1 MELKYYYGKKPP
13 PPVPKICHT
22 YPTMMK
28 LGTAIPF
35 PKKIQD
41 LYELRD
47 TLLEF
52 RWHQHFLTE
61 ISKFCYI
68 KEYRYWF
75 HVDTS
80 FIILP
85 TFLQSLR
92 IVLINMVTILMMSA
106 KMAIPG
112 LLKIKVFWKKCYEVI
127 MSVQQNFITWFKL

>member
-1 MELKYYYGKKPP
+1 MELKYYYGKKLPH
-13 PPVPKICHT
+13 VPKICHT

-61 ISKFCYI
+61 IGKFCYI

-75 HVDTS
+75 QLDTS

-92 IVLINMVTILMMSA
+92 IVLINMVTILMVSA

-112 LLKIKVFWKKCYEVI
+112 LLKIKVFCKKCYEII
-127 MSVQQNFITWFKL
+127 MSVQQNFFTWFKL